1 MLFQTDLRALGLSEE
16 EAVLLIGA
24 ANHAMEE
31 VRVHITPHQMRDKEY
46 ADKALTEKVNGGVI
60 DAAEKAELFSAFM
73 LHKLDGDS
81 FSRRPL
87 GEKIVA
93 HDDSFAQH
101 PSFGSIDRSMFT
113 TSAPRVFGS
122 PNTSRSMTG
131 LRFHRGVVEVDD
143 KMLAGREPYLR
154 EGMTLFELHLSLDQF
169 SGLLRDR
176 HSNSPCALEYWNYR
190 YLDVPPRM
198 LSTFDSVEGV
208 EKRAGTVCKPVLD
221 AIKSMGDYLSEKAKI
236 STQADYAQLHE
247 LAQGIQKALIE
258 ARDPMRQVLKDAAG
272 TSAEAATRQ
281 LIANIAEPLKALG
294 MDADSL
300 LLQLK

>member
-1 MLFQTDLRALGLSEE
+1 MLFQTDLRVLGLTED
-16 EAVLLIGA
+16 EANLLIGA
-24 ANHAMEE
+24 ANDAMAT
-31 VRVHITPHQMRDKEY
+31 VRTHITPHQMRDAEY

-60 DAAEKAELFSAFM
+60 EAAEKAELFSAFM
-73 LHKLDGDS
+73 LHNRDWGNFSPRTLDERVVPGGDS
-81 FSRRPL
+81 FV
-87 GEKIVA
+87 E
-93 HDDSFAQH
+93 H

-113 TSAPRVFGS
+113 TNAPRVFGS

-131 LRFHRGVVEVDD
+131 LRFHRGIVEVSD
-143 KMLAGREPYLR
+143 KMLSAREPYLR
-154 EGMTLFELHLSLDQF
+154 EGMTLLELHLSLDQF

-176 HSNSPCALEYWNYR
+176 HSNSPCALEHWNYR

-208 EKRAGTVCKPVLD
+208 EKRSMAVCKPVID
-221 AIKSMGDYLSEKAKI
+221 AIRSMGVYLSEKAKI
-236 STQADYAQLHE
+236 STQADYAE
-247 LAQGIQKALIE
+247 LQVLARAIQDALIQ
-258 ARDPMRQVLKDAAG
+258 AREPMQQVLKDAAG